1 MKRVVINDAIS
12 WWNRL
17 RTLWRPGRRAADI
30 DDEIA
35 FHLAMRQAEHE
46 RGGLAPEI
54 ARRTAARQFGNITA
68 LKEQTRDMWTFPSFE
83 SVVQDLR
90 YALRTLRRA
99 PAFALVAVL
108 VLAIGIG
115 ATTGMFSL
123 VDAMLVR
130 GLPYPQADRLVVL
143 IGNVRRATGVERRGN
158 WYPDHVDWRAR
169 ATSFDDMAAYT
180 TLNMTLQGVDEPES
194 IPSEGMAPPF
204 RRRSLDRGSDD
215 SARHANVHR
224 RRHHA
229 GGVYRRVRH
238 GGPLDSVRHER

>member
-17 RTLWRPGRRAADI
+17 RTVLRPGRRARDI

-46 RGGLAPEI
+46 RDGLTPEI
-54 ARRTAARQFGNITA
+54 ARRTAARQFGNVTA

-90 YALRTLRRA
+90 YTLRTLRRA

-115 ATTGMFSL
+115 APAASSGVAIPIPTTS
-123 VDAMLVR
+123 
-130 GLPYPQADRLVVL
+130 
-143 IGNVRRATGVERRGN
+143 TGA
-158 WYPDHVDWRAR
+158 RAR
-169 ATSFDDMAAYT
+169 RVSTGWR
-180 TLNMTLQGVDEPES
+180 L
-194 IPSEGMAPPF
+194 I
-204 RRRSLDRGSDD
+204 RR
-215 SARHANVHR
+215 
-224 RRHHA
+224 
-229 GGVYRRVRH
+229 
-238 GGPLDSVRHER
+238 